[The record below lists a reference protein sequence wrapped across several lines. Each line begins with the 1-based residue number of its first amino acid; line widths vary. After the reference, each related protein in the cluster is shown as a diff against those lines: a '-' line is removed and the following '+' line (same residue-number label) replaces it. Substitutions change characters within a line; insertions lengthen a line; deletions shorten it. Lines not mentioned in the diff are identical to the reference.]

1 MIQLYH
7 NSKVHSN
14 RLSIKVSYTSSL
26 LCTTQMTPKVFGIP
40 ALGFIGYI
48 TAIGLGCWL
57 LFAVM
62 KEHRKRKR

>member
-1 MIQLYH
+1 MA
-7 NSKVHSN
+7 
-14 RLSIKVSYTSSL
+14 SSL